1 MKSINAVVFGLFAAV
16 LVLAGCEKA
25 EAVDFSL
32 GYVDNKV
39 IDKEGVVAS
48 IGTQTNSGT
57 RVGINTFSTED
68 KLETYG
74 VYVASPIRLGV
85 SKVFIT
91 PQSQLDHYRD
101 TDSVV
106 GSLGA
111 GAEYHFTNTLRLD
124 GVALAHKGFNDT
136 DVKGETYT
144 IKLTKTF

>member
-1 MKSINAVVFGLFAAV
+1 MKNIKMLKLCVVSVIV
-16 LVLAGCEKA
+16 LVFSTIQAQ
-25 EAVDFSL
+25 AVDFSL
-32 GYVDNKV
+32 GYQDNQV

-48 IGTQTNSGT
+48 IGTQTKNGV
-57 RVGINTFSTED
+57 RVGVNTFSTED

-74 VYVASPIRLGV
+74 VYVASPIRLEG
-85 SKVFIT
+85 SKVFVT

-111 GAEYHFTNTLRLD
+111 GVEYHFTKTLRLE

-144 IKLTKTF
+144 VKLTKTF

>member
-1 MKSINAVVFGLFAAV
+1 M
-16 LVLAGCEKA
+16 
-25 EAVDFSL
+25 
-32 GYVDNKV
+32 
-39 IDKEGVVAS
+39 GV
-48 IGTQTNSGT
+48 
-57 RVGINTFSTED
+57 NTFSTED

-74 VYVASPIRLGV
+74 LYVASPIRLEG

-91 PQSQLDHYRD
+91 PQSQLDHYHE

-111 GAEYHFTNTLRLD
+111 GVEYHFTNTLRLD

-144 IKLTKTF
+144 VKLTKTF

>member
-1 MKSINAVVFGLFAAV
+1 MEALDFNKDFLIGKHVRHIGTEYRSKLGS
-16 LVLAGCEKA
+16 LAT
-25 EAVDFSL
+25 
-32 GYVDNKV
+32 V
-39 IDKEGVVAS
+39 ISYKEGVVAS
-48 IGTQTNSGT
+48 IGTQTKNGK
-57 RVGINTFSTED
+57 RVGVNTFSTED

-74 VYVASPIRLGV
+74 VYVASPIRLEG

-111 GAEYHFTNTLRLD
+111 GVEHHFTNTLRLE
-124 GVALAHKGFNDT
+124 GIALAHKGFNDT

-144 IKLTKTF
+144 VKLTKTF

>member
-16 LVLAGCEKA
+16 LTLAGCQRA

-32 GYVDNKV
+32 GYQDNQV

-48 IGTQTNSGT
+48 IGTQTKNGV
-57 RVGINTFSTED
+57 RVGVNTFSTED
-68 KLETYG
+68 KLGAYG
-74 VYVASPIRLGV
+74 VYVASPIRLEG

-91 PQSQLDHYRD
+91 PQSQLDHYRE

-111 GAEYHFTNTLRLD
+111 GVEYHFTDTLRLE

-144 IKLTKTF
+144 VKLTKTF

>member
-1 MKSINAVVFGLFAAV
+1 MACCLK
-16 LVLAGCEKA
+16 K
-25 EAVDFSL
+25 
-32 GYVDNKV
+32 
-39 IDKEGVVAS
+39 
-48 IGTQTNSGT
+48 QTNSGT

-74 VYVASPIRLGV
+74 VYVASSIRLDG

-111 GAEYHFTNTLRLD
+111 GVEHHFTNTLRLE
-124 GVALAHKGFNDT
+124 GVVLARKGFNDT
-136 DVKGETYT
+136 DVKGEAYT
-144 IKLTKTF
+144 VGLTKTF